1 MNGILRHVSWRAV
14 LISGLAAGTL
24 FLLIDFLLAPGV
36 LQVDAGLMLRYF
48 AALVMGSAVLTQI
61 GSQIMIVGI
70 LVHYALSLAFALI
83 IAIVVHRWG
92 LLVGI
97 VGGAVLGLAI
107 YSINLYTLTLFFQW
121 FFAINSTVII
131 ISHVVFGAVAGGIYE
146 MFDHYDQ
153 PITKAGG
160 I

>member
-1 MNGILRHVSWRAV
+1 MSSIFRHVTWRAV
-14 LISGLAAGTL
+14 FISGLVAGTL
-24 FLLIDFLLAPGV
+24 FLLVNVLLAPAV
-36 LQVDAGLMLRYF
+36 LQVDAGLTLRYF
-48 AALVMGSAVLTQI
+48 AALVMGSRVLTQA
-61 GSQIMIVGI
+61 GTEVLVVGVI
-70 LVHYALSLAFALI
+70 VHYLLSLAFALL

-97 VGGAVLGLAI
+97 VGGALLGLAI

-121 FFAINSTVII
+121 FFAINSTIII
-131 ISHVVFGAVAGGIYE
+131 ISHVIFGAVAGGVYE

-153 PITKAGG
+153 PITRSGG